1 MTAYIEPTGEDSSIA
16 RNNRKTAGTAIF
28 WKDAQGR
35 FLSCNP
41 VYQQFI
47 GLSMDEIIGHTVEEI
62 GAVSP
67 KYPPLI
73 DDADILAGQ
82 TVSNVPGQLLDG
94 TNKPRH
100 VMVSK
105 SPLIIKGKI
114 AGIVGTIEDITEQVA
129 QSKTLLQL
137 TEAIQ
142 YVPGG
147 ILVYEWKGT
156 RAYKLLLISPVAK
169 EMFNIPEKTSDGIDE
184 ILQHCLHPD
193 DSWCHRYLSRRLMAG
208 AETASCKC
216 RFYPIGSQECIW
228 IKIRVRPV
236 PKASGKI
243 LLYISLTDITAEQRN
258 AQALAE
264 SQRAYREVADGA
276 GLIVWH
282 YDMVNNTVEF
292 LNDEN
297 TMKRYMADKI
307 PRKLYGGPEEFLQF
321 IQPECWQDLRQLHEN
336 LRQGKSGRCDI
347 QYISEPGQPP
357 HWARLIYTLPAGV
370 SNPTDAY
377 GVGMNITAEKLREEQ
392 YNNEVRMLHTAV
404 KTNVIAKAH
413 FDLTENK
420 LLDYIRHSPNALSLN
435 LGCDYEYFYNQLLEM
450 ILSLE
455 ERNLVAEKLELD
467 RLLHL
472 CAQENSNFSLEY
484 KRHCEDLSPIMVEC
498 TVSLF
503 TNKNGHAECFIYFYD
518 ITNKF
523 INYTI
528 ADKLN
533 ELGYNRAALVNN
545 LTGTMTYYSKDTGVL
560 ENTPEHP
567 LFYDQK
573 LLENICQHI
582 PDKEKAQALY
592 QKLNLDAITAY
603 LDDHEQEKMFDF
615 SFDLWAGAEKQYA
628 RQRMQA
634 CYLDSSRTSVFI
646 IQSDITKQY
655 QKEREQLQKLEEALA
670 MADKANT
677 SKSMFLAGISH
688 DMRTPLNGI
697 LSFTDFALKTE
708 SQSQQKYY
716 LTKIRQSGELLL
728 SLINDTLN
736 LTRIE
741 SGKVTVKPEW
751 VDTKAMLDTV
761 IAGVSMSANKRQL
774 SLNIRRGPDLP
785 AYIFMDKLK
794 MQEILLNILSN
805 AVKFTKPGGS
815 VTVDLSVIPPQ
826 QQTPQELAAVQSV
839 HHKWIR
845 MVIQDTGIGMSQEF
859 LPHLFDAFAQEE
871 SREVANPNGTGLG
884 LSIAK
889 KYMDMMGGSIQVR
902 SKLNQGTTFELH
914 LMVEETEEKANA
926 HSSGVSD
933 CHFGHLH
940 ILLAEDNALNQE
952 IAQMLLTSKGA
963 NLDIVSNGQE
973 AVAKFEATP
982 PGCYQLILMDI
993 RMPVMNGYTAAEKIR
1008 HSQHPDG
1015 ADIPIVAMTA
1025 DAYEDDIK
1033 HCMAV
1038 GMNGHISKPINPDKL
1053 YSEIAKCCNGI

>member
-47 GLSMDEIIGHTVEEI
+47 GLSMEEIIGHTVEEI
-62 GAVSP
+62 GAVSQ

-94 TNKPRH
+94 KSKPRH
-100 VMVSK
+100 VIVSK

-114 AGIVGTIEDITEQVA
+114 TGIVGTIEDITEQVA

-156 RAYKLLLISPVAK
+156 GEYKLLLVSPVAK
-169 EMFNIPEKTSDGIDE
+169 EMFNIPEKTTDGIDE
-184 ILQHCLHPD
+184 ILKHCLHPD
-193 DSWCHRYLSRRLMAG
+193 DSWCSRYLSRRLMAG
-208 AETASCKC
+208 AEVATCKC
-216 RFYPIGSQECIW
+216 RFYPIGAQECIW

-236 PKASGKI
+236 PKTSGKI

-276 GLIVWH
+276 GVIVWH

-292 LNDEN
+292 LNDDK
-297 TMKRYMADKI
+297 TMKRHMSDKI

-321 IQPECWQDLRQLHEN
+321 IQPECWQDFRQIHEN

-370 SNPTDAY
+370 TNPTDAY

-404 KTNVIAKAH
+404 KANLLAKAH
-413 FDLTENK
+413 FDLTESK
-420 LLDYIRHSPNALSLN
+420 LLDYIRHSPNALN
-435 LGCDYEYFYNQLLEM
+435 LSVGCDYEFFYEQLLEV
-450 ILSLE
+450 ILSQE
-455 ERNLVAEKLELD
+455 EQLMVADKLDMGNLM
-467 RLLHL
+467 HI
-472 CAQENSNFSLEY
+472 CAQNNSTFSMEY

-503 TNKNGHAECFIYFYD
+503 ANKNGHVECFFCFYD

-545 LTGTMTYYSKDTGVL
+545 LTGTMTLYSKNTGVI

-567 LFYDQK
+567 LFYDQE
-573 LLENICQHI
+573 LLENICQTVS
-582 PDKEKAQALY
+582 DKKEDQALY
-592 QKLNLDAITAY
+592 QKLNLDTITAY
-603 LDDHEQEKMFDF
+603 LDNHEQEGMFDLSHDF
-615 SFDLWAGAEKQYA
+615 WDVSENKYV
-628 RQRMQA
+628 RYRVQA

-741 SGKVTVKPEW
+741 SGKVTVNPEW

-761 IAGVSMSANKRQL
+761 IAGVSMSANERQL
-774 SLNIRRGPDLP
+774 SLNIHRESDLP
-785 AYIFMDKLK
+785 PYIFMDKLK
-794 MQEILLNILSN
+794 MQEVLLNILSN

-815 VTVDLSVIPPQ
+815 VNVEISVIPPQ

-902 SKLNQGTTFELH
+902 SKLNHGSTFELH
-914 LMVEETEEKANA
+914 LMVEETEEKASS
-926 HSSGVSD
+926 HSSGGNH

-952 IAQMLLTSKGA
+952 IAQMLLSSKGA

-973 AVAKFEATP
+973 AVDKFEASK
-982 PGCYQLILMDI
+982 PGTYQLILMDI

-1015 ADIPIVAMTA
+1015 ADIPIIAMTA

-1053 YSEIAKCCNGI
+1053 YNEIAKCCNGI

>member
-47 GLSMDEIIGHTVEEI
+47 GLSMDKIIGHTVEEI
-62 GAVSP
+62 GAVSQ

-73 DDADILAGQ
+73 DDEDILAGQ
-82 TVSNVPGQLLDG
+82 TVNNVPGQLLDG
-94 TNKPRH
+94 KNKPRH

-156 RAYKLLLISPVAK
+156 GEYKLLLVSPVAK
-169 EMFNIPEKTSDGIDE
+169 EMFNIPEKTTDGIDE

-193 DSWCHRYLSRRLMAG
+193 DNWCSRYLSRRLMAG
-208 AETASCKC
+208 AEVATCKC

-236 PKASGKI
+236 PKTSGKI
-243 LLYISLTDITAEQRN
+243 LLYISLTDINAEQRN

-282 YDMVNNTVEF
+282 YDIVNNTVEF

-297 TMKRYMADKI
+297 TMKRYMPDNV

-321 IQPECWQDLRQLHEN
+321 IQPECWQDMRQLHEN

-347 QYISEPGQPP
+347 QYISEPEQPP

-370 SNPTDAY
+370 TNPTDAY
-377 GVGMNITAEKLREEQ
+377 GVGINITAEKLREEQ
-392 YNNEVRMLHTAV
+392 YNNEVQMLHSAV
-404 KTNVIAKAH
+404 KTNILAKAH
-413 FDLTENK
+413 FDLTEDK
-420 LLDYIRHSPNALSLN
+420 LVDYIRHSPNALN
-435 LGCDYEYFYNQLLEM
+435 LSVGCDYEFFYEQLLGM
-450 ILSLE
+450 ILSQE
-455 ERNLVAEKLELD
+455 EQLMVAEKLNMGNLM
-467 RLLHL
+467 HV
-472 CAQENSNFSLEY
+472 CAQNDSTFSMEY

-503 TNKNGHAECFIYFYD
+503 
-518 ITNKF
+518 TNKF

-628 RQRMQA
+628 RQRIQA

-655 QKEREQLQKLEEALA
+655 QKEREQLQKLEEALT

-741 SGKVTVKPEW
+741 SGKVTVNPEW

-761 IAGVSMSANKRQL
+761 IAGVSMSANERQL
-774 SLNIRRGPDLP
+774 SLNIHREPDVP

-815 VTVDLSVIPPQ
+815 VSLDISVIPPQ

-926 HSSGVSD
+926 HSSGVEH

-952 IAQMLLTSKGA
+952 IAQMLLTTKGA

-973 AVAKFEATP
+973 AVDKFEASP

-993 RMPVMNGYTAAEKIR
+993 RMPVMNGYRAAEKIR

>member
-1 MTAYIEPTGEDSSIA
+1 MTAYIEPAGEDSSIA
-16 RNNRKTAGTAIF
+16 GNNRKTAGTAIF

-62 GAVSP
+62 GAVSH

-82 TVSNVPGQLLDG
+82 TVSQVSGQLLDG

-114 AGIVGTIEDITEQVA
+114 AGIVGTIEDITEQVV

-156 RAYKLLLISPVAK
+156 GERKLLLISPVAK

-193 DSWCHRYLSRRLMAG
+193 DSWCARYLTRRLMAG
-208 AETASCKC
+208 AEIASCKC

-228 IKIRVRPV
+228 VKIRVRPV

-264 SQRAYREVADGA
+264 SQRAYSEVADGA

-282 YDMVNNTVEF
+282 YDMVNNTLEF

-297 TMKRYMADKI
+297 TMKRYMPDNV

-321 IQPECWQDLRQLHEN
+321 IQPECWQDLRQLHQN

-347 QYISEPGQPP
+347 QYISEPEQPP

-370 SNPTDAY
+370 TNPTDAY
-377 GVGMNITAEKLREEQ
+377 GVGINITAEKLREEQ
-392 YNNEVRMLHTAV
+392 YNNEVQMLHSAV
-404 KTNVIAKAH
+404 KTNILAKAH
-413 FDLTENK
+413 FDLTEDK
-420 LLDYIRHSPNALSLN
+420 LMDYIRHSPNALN
-435 LGCDYEYFYNQLLEM
+435 LSVGCDYEFFYEQLMGM
-450 ILSLE
+450 ILSQE
-455 ERNLVAEKLELD
+455 EQLMVGEKLNKGNLM
-467 RLLHL
+467 HI
-472 CAQENSNFSLEY
+472 CAQNDSTFSMEY

-503 TNKNGHAECFIYFYD
+503 TNKNGHAECFICFYD

-523 INYTI
+523 INYII

-533 ELGYNRAALVNN
+533 ELGYSSAALVNN

-573 LLENICQHI
+573 LLEYICQAI

-615 SFDLWAGAEKQYA
+615 SFDLWEGSEKQYT

-670 MADKANT
+670 MADKANA

-741 SGKVTVKPEW
+741 SGKVTVNPEW
-751 VDTKAMLDTV
+751 VDSKAMLDTV
-761 IAGVSMSANKRQL
+761 IAGVSMSAQERQL
-774 SLNIRRGPDLP
+774 SLNIHREANVP

-815 VTVDLSVIPPQ
+815 VNLDISVIPPQ

-845 MVIQDTGIGMSQEF
+845 LIIWDTGIGMSQEF
-859 LPHLFDAFAQEE
+859 LPHIFDAFAQEE
-871 SREVANPNGTGLG
+871 STEVANPNGTGLG
-884 LSIAK
+884 LAIAK

-902 SKLNQGTTFELH
+902 SKLNHGTTFELH
-914 LMVEETEEKANA
+914 LMVEETEEKASS
-926 HSSGVSD
+926 HSSGGNH

-952 IAQMLLTSKGA
+952 IAQMLLSTKGA
-963 NLDIVSNGQE
+963 RLDIVSNGQE
-973 AVAKFEATP
+973 AVDKFEASK
-982 PGCYQLILMDI
+982 PGTYQLILMDI

-1015 ADIPIVAMTA
+1015 ADIPIIAMTA

-1033 HCMAV
+1033 YCMAV

-1053 YSEIAKCCNGI
+1053 YNEIAKCCNDI

>member
-1 MTAYIEPTGEDSSIA
+1 MTAYIEPAEEDSSIA
-16 RNNRKTAGTAIF
+16 RDNRKTAGTAIF
-28 WKDAQGR
+28 WKDTQGR
-35 FLSCNP
+35 FLSCNL

-47 GLSMDEIIGHTVEEI
+47 GLGIDEIIGRTVEEI
-62 GAVSP
+62 GVVNH

-73 DDADILAGQ
+73 DDADILAGK
-82 TVSNVPGQLLDG
+82 TVNNVPGQLLDG
-94 TNKPRH
+94 KSKPRH
-100 VMVSK
+100 VTVSK

-114 AGIVGTIEDITEQVA
+114 AGIMGTIEDITEQVI
-129 QSKTLLQL
+129 QSKILLQL

-156 RAYKLLLISPVAK
+156 GDYKLLLASPVAK
-169 EMFNIPEKTSDGIDE
+169 EMFNIPEKTTDGIDE
-184 ILQHCLHPD
+184 ILKHCLHPD
-193 DSWCHRYLSRRLMAG
+193 DSWCSSYLSKRLMAG
-208 AETASCKC
+208 AEVATCKC

-236 PKASGKI
+236 PKTSGRI

-264 SQRAYREVADGA
+264 SQRAYKVVADGA

-292 LNDEN
+292 LNDDN

-321 IQPECWQDLRQLHEN
+321 IQPKCWQDFRQLHEN
-336 LRQGKSGRCDI
+336 LRLGKSGQYDI
-347 QYISEPGQPP
+347 QYVTEPGQPP
-357 HWARLIYTLPAGV
+357 HWARIIYTLPAGV
-370 SNPTDAY
+370 TNPTDAY
-377 GVGMNITAEKLREEQ
+377 GVGMNITTEKLREEQ
-392 YNNEVRMLHTAV
+392 YNKEVRMLHTAV
-404 KTNVIAKAH
+404 KANLLSKAH
-413 FDLTENK
+413 FDLTEDK
-420 LLDYIRHSPNALSLN
+420 LLDYIRHSPNALN
-435 LGCDYEYFYNQLLEM
+435 LSVGCNYEYFYDQLLGS
-450 ILSLE
+450 IISQE
-455 ERNLVAEKLELD
+455 EQLMVADKLDMRNLM
-467 RLLHL
+467 HI
-472 CAQENSNFSLEY
+472 CAQNNSTFSLEY
-484 KRHCEDLSPIMVEC
+484 KRHCDDLSPIMVEC

-503 TNKNGHAECFIYFYD
+503 TNKNDHAECFICFYD

-545 LTGTMTYYSKDTGVL
+545 LTGTMTFYSKNTGVI
-560 ENTPEHP
+560 ESTPEHP

-573 LLENICQHI
+573 LLENIYQAM
-582 PDKEKAQALY
+582 PDKEKAQALH

-603 LDDHEQEKMFDF
+603 LDDHEPEEMFDF
-615 SFDLWAGAEKQYA
+615 SFDFWEGAESKYV
-628 RQRMQA
+628 RYRVQA

-646 IQSDITKQY
+646 IQSDITSQY
-655 QKEREQLQKLEEALA
+655 QKEREQLKKLEEALA
-670 MADKANT
+670 MADKANA

-716 LTKIRQSGELLL
+716 LAKIRQCGELLL

-761 IAGVSMSANKRQL
+761 ISGVSMSANEKQL
-774 SLNIRRGPDLP
+774 SLNIHWEPNVP
-785 AYIFMDKLK
+785 PYIFMDKLK
-794 MQEILLNILSN
+794 MQEVLLNILSN

-815 VTVDLSVIPPQ
+815 VTLDISLIPPQ
-826 QQTPQELAAVQSV
+826 QQTPQELAMVQSV
-839 HHKWIR
+839 HHRWLRI
-845 MVIQDTGIGMSQEF
+845 VIWDTGIGMSQEF

-871 SREVANPNGTGLG
+871 STEVANPNGTGLG

-914 LMVEETEEKANA
+914 LMVEETEEKTSS
-926 HSSGVSD
+926 HSSGVD
-933 CHFGHLH
+933 NCHLGRLH

-952 IAQMLLTSKGA
+952 IAQMLLTSRGA
-963 NLDIVSNGQE
+963 NLDMVSNGQE
-973 AVAKFEATP
+973 AVDKFEATP

-1015 ADIPIVAMTA
+1015 ADIPIIAMTA
-1025 DAYEDDIK
+1025 DAYEEDIK
-1033 HCMAV
+1033 HCLSI

-1053 YSEIAKCCNGI
+1053 YSEIDKCCNGI

>member
-1 MTAYIEPTGEDSSIA
+1 MTAYIEPAGEASSIA
-16 RNNRKTAGTAIF
+16 RNNRKAAGTAIF

-35 FLSCNP
+35 FLSCNL

-47 GLSMDEIIGHTVEEI
+47 GLSMDKIIGHTVEEI
-62 GAVSP
+62 GAVSQ
-67 KYPPLI
+67 KYPALI

-82 TVSNVPGQLLDG
+82 TVSHVPGQLLDG

-105 SPLIIKGKI
+105 SPLIIQGKI
-114 AGIVGTIEDITEQVA
+114 AGIVGTIEDITEQID
-129 QSKTLLQL
+129 QTKTLLQL

-156 RAYKLLLISPVAK
+156 GEYKLMLISPVAK
-169 EMFNIPEKTSDGIDE
+169 EMFHIPEKTTDGIDE

-193 DSWCHRYLSRRLMAG
+193 DSWCFSYLSRRLMAG
-208 AETASCKC
+208 DEVASCKC

-236 PKASGKI
+236 PKTSGKT
-243 LLYISLTDITAEQRN
+243 LLYISLSDITAEQRN

-282 YDMVNNTVEF
+282 YDMVNDTVEF
-292 LNDEN
+292 LNDKD
-297 TMKRYMADKI
+297 TMKLYMPDKV

-321 IQPECWQDLRQLHEN
+321 IQPECWQDLRQLHQN

-347 QYISEPGQPP
+347 QYLSEPGQPP

-370 SNPTDAY
+370 TNPTDAY
-377 GVGMNITAEKLREEQ
+377 GVGMNITVEKLREEQ
-392 YNNEVRMLHTAV
+392 YNNEVQMLHSAV
-404 KTNVIAKAH
+404 RTNVLGKCH

-420 LLDYIRHSPNALSLN
+420 LLDYIRHSPNAMNLSV
-435 LGCDYEYFYNQLLEM
+435 GCTYEFFYGQLLGM
-450 ILSLE
+450 ILSQE
-455 ERNLVAEKLELD
+455 EQLMVSEKLD
-467 RLLHL
+467 RGNLMRI
-472 CAQENSNFSLEY
+472 CAQNNSTFSMEY

-503 TNKNGHAECFIYFYD
+503 TNKNGHAECFICFYD

-528 ADKLN
+528 TDKLN

-545 LTGTMTYYSKDTGVL
+545 LTGTMTFYSKNTGVL

-567 LFYDQK
+567 LFYDEK
-573 LLENICQHI
+573 LLEIIRQTI

-592 QKLNLDAITAY
+592 QKLNLDTITAY
-603 LDDHEQEKMFDF
+603 LDDHEQEEMFDLAYDF
-615 SFDLWAGAEKQYA
+615 WEGTENKYV
-628 RQRMQA
+628 RHRVQA
-634 CYLDSSRTSVFI
+634 CYLDSSRTSIFV

-655 QKEREQLQKLEEALA
+655 QKEMEQLQKLEEALS
-670 MADKANT
+670 MADKANA

-716 LTKIRQSGELLL
+716 LNKIRQSGELLL

-741 SGKVTVKPEW
+741 SGKVTLNPEW

-761 IAGVSMSANKRQL
+761 MAGVSMAANEGQL
-774 SLNIRRGPDLP
+774 SLNIHLGPNLP
-785 AYIFMDKLK
+785 AYIFIDKLK

-815 VTVDLSVIPPQ
+815 VNLEISLIPPQ
-826 QQTPQELAAVQSV
+826 QQTPQELAAVQSA
-839 HHKWIR
+839 HHKWTRLI
-845 MVIQDTGIGMSQEF
+845 IWDTGIGMSQEF
-859 LPHLFDAFAQEE
+859 LPHLFEAFAQEE
-871 SREVANPNGTGLG
+871 STEVANPNGTGLG
-884 LSIAK
+884 LAIVK

-902 SKLNQGTTFELH
+902 SKLNHGTTFELH
-914 LMVEETEEKANA
+914 LMVEETEEKASS
-926 HSSGVSD
+926 HSSGGNN
-933 CHFGHLH
+933 CHFGQLH

-952 IAQMLLTSKGA
+952 IAQMLLSSKGA
-963 NLDIVSNGQE
+963 SLDIVSNGQE
-973 AVAKFEATP
+973 AVDKFEAAP
-982 PGCYQLILMDI
+982 QGCYQLILMDI

-1008 HSQHPDG
+1008 RSQHPDG
-1015 ADIPIVAMTA
+1015 AEIPIIAMTA

-1038 GMNGHISKPINPDKL
+1038 GMNGHVSKPINPDKL
-1053 YSEIAKCCNGI
+1053 YNEIAKCCNGI

>member
-47 GLSMDEIIGHTVEEI
+47 GLSMEEIIGRTVEEI
-62 GAVSP
+62 GAVSH

-73 DDADILAGQ
+73 DDEDILAGQ

-94 TNKPRH
+94 KSKPRH

-137 TEAIQ
+137 TKAIQ

-156 RAYKLLLISPVAK
+156 GEYKLLLATPVAK
-169 EMFNIPEKTSDGIDE
+169 EMFNIPEKTTDGIDE
-184 ILQHCLHPD
+184 ILTHCLHPD
-193 DSWCHRYLSRRLMAG
+193 DSWCSRYLSRRLMAG
-208 AETASCKC
+208 AEVATCKC

-297 TMKRYMADKI
+297 ILKRHMSDKI

-336 LRQGKSGRCDI
+336 LRKGKSGSCDI

-404 KTNVIAKAH
+404 KANLLAKAH

-420 LLDYIRHSPNALSLN
+420 LLDYIRHSPNALN
-435 LGCDYEYFYNQLLEM
+435 LSVGCDYEFFYEQLLEV
-450 ILSLE
+450 ILSQE
-455 ERNLVAEKLELD
+455 EQLMVADKLDMGNLM
-467 RLLHL
+467 HI
-472 CAQENSNFSLEY
+472 CAQNNSTFSMEY

-503 TNKNGHAECFIYFYD
+503 ANKNGHTECFFCFYD

-545 LTGTMTYYSKDTGVL
+545 LTGTMTFYSKNTGVI
-560 ENTPEHP
+560 ENTPEQP
-567 LFYDQK
+567 LFYDQE
-573 LLENICQHI
+573 LLDNICQSI
-582 PDKEKAQALY
+582 PDKEKGQALY
-592 QKLNLDAITAY
+592 QQLNLDAITAY
-603 LDDHEQEKMFDF
+603 LDDHEQEGMFDF
-615 SFDLWAGAEKQYA
+615 SFDFWEGAEHKYT
-628 RQRMQA
+628 RQRVQA
-634 CYLDSSRTSVFI
+634 CYLDSSCTSIFI

-741 SGKVTVKPEW
+741 SGKVTVNPEW

-761 IAGVSMSANKRQL
+761 IAGVSMSANERQL
-774 SLNIRRGPDLP
+774 SLNIHRESDLP
-785 AYIFMDKLK
+785 PYIFMDKLK
-794 MQEILLNILSN
+794 MQEVLLNILSN

-815 VTVDLSVIPPQ
+815 VTLDLSVIPPK

-839 HHKWIR
+839 QHKWIR
-845 MVIQDTGIGMSQEF
+845 MVIQDTGIGISQEF

-871 SREVANPNGTGLG
+871 STEVANPNGTGLG

-926 HSSGVSD
+926 HSSGVEH

-973 AVAKFEATP
+973 AVNKFEATP

-1015 ADIPIVAMTA
+1015 ADIPIIAMTA

>member
-62 GAVSP
+62 GAVSH

-82 TVSNVPGQLLDG
+82 TFSHVPGQLLDG

-156 RAYKLLLISPVAK
+156 EDYKLLLVSPVAK
-169 EMFNIPEKTSDGIDE
+169 EMFNIPEKTTDGIDE
-184 ILQHCLHPD
+184 ILKHCLHPD
-193 DSWCHRYLSRRLMAG
+193 DNWCARYLSRKLMAG
-208 AETASCKC
+208 AEVATCKC

-264 SQRAYREVADGA
+264 SQRAYKEVARGA

-282 YDMVNNTVEF
+282 YDIVNNTVEF
-292 LNDEN
+292 LNDEH
-297 TMKRYMADKI
+297 TLDAYMPVKI
-307 PRKLYGGPEEFLQF
+307 PRKLKNGPKEYEPF
-321 IQPECWQDLRQLHEN
+321 IQPKYRQAFRQLHEN
-336 LRQGKSGRCDI
+336 IRLGKSGSCEI
-347 QYISEPGQPP
+347 KYISELGQAPR
-357 HWARLIYTLPAGV
+357 WAKVIYTLPAGV
-370 SNPTDAY
+370 SQPTDAY
-377 GVGMNITAEKLREEQ
+377 GIGINITAEKLREEQ

-655 QKEREQLQKLEEALA
+655 QKEREQLQKLEEALSI
-670 MADKANT
+670 ADKANT

-716 LTKIRQSGELLL
+716 LNKIRQSGELLL

-741 SGKVTVKPEW
+741 SGKVTVNPEW
-751 VDTKAMLDTV
+751 VDSKAMLDTV
-761 IAGVSMSANKRQL
+761 IAGVYMSAQERQL
-774 SLNIRRGPDLP
+774 SLNIHREANVP
-785 AYIFMDKLK
+785 AYIIMDKLK

-815 VTVDLSVIPPQ
+815 VNLDISLIPPQ

-845 MVIQDTGIGMSQEF
+845 LIIWDTGIGMSQEF
-859 LPHLFDAFAQEE
+859 LPHLFEAFAQEE
-871 SREVANPNGTGLG
+871 STEVANPNGTGLG
-884 LSIAK
+884 LAIAK

-902 SKLNQGTTFELH
+902 SKLNHGTTFELH
-914 LMVEETEEKANA
+914 LMVEETEEKASS
-926 HSSGVSD
+926 HSSGGSH
-933 CHFGHLH
+933 CHFGNLH
-940 ILLAEDNALNQE
+940 ILVAEDNALNQE
-952 IAQMLLTSKGA
+952 IAQMLLSSKGA
-963 NLDIVSNGQE
+963 RLDIVSNGQE
-973 AVAKFEATP
+973 AVDKFEASK
-982 PGCYQLILMDI
+982 PGTYQLILMDI
-993 RMPVMNGYTAAEKIR
+993 RMPVMNGYTVAEKIR

-1015 ADIPIVAMTA
+1015 ADIPIIAMTA
-1025 DAYEDDIK
+1025 DAYEDDIR

-1053 YSEIAKCCNGI
+1053 YNEIAKCCNGI

>member
-47 GLSMDEIIGHTVEEI
+47 GLSMEEIIGHTVEEI
-62 GAVSP
+62 GAVSH

-94 TNKPRH
+94 KSKPRH
-100 VMVSK
+100 VIVSK

-156 RAYKLLLISPVAK
+156 GEYKLLLVSPVAK
-169 EMFNIPEKTSDGIDE
+169 EMFNIPEKTTDGIDE
-184 ILQHCLHPD
+184 ILKHCLHPD
-193 DSWCHRYLSRRLMAG
+193 DNWCARYLSRRLMAG
-208 AETASCKC
+208 AEVATCKC

-297 TMKRYMADKI
+297 TMKRHMSDKI

-336 LRQGKSGRCDI
+336 LRQGKSGSCDI
-347 QYISEPGQPP
+347 QYISEPGQAPR
-357 HWARLIYTLPAGV
+357 WAKVIYTLPAGV
-370 SNPTDAY
+370 SQPTDAY
-377 GVGMNITAEKLREEQ
+377 GIGINITAEKLREEQ

-592 QKLNLDAITAY
+592 QKLNLDAITTY

-670 MADKANT
+670 MADKANA
-677 SKSMFLAGISH
+677 SKSIFLAGISH

-716 LTKIRQSGELLL
+716 LNKIRQSGELLL

-741 SGKVTVKPEW
+741 SGKVTVNPEW

-761 IAGVSMSANKRQL
+761 IAGVSMSANERQL
-774 SLNIRRGPDLP
+774 SLNIHRESDLP
-785 AYIFMDKLK
+785 PYIFMDKLK
-794 MQEILLNILSN
+794 MQEVMLNILSN

-815 VTVDLSVIPPQ
+815 VNLDISLIPPQ

-926 HSSGVSD
+926 HSSGVEH

-963 NLDIVSNGQE
+963 SLDIVSNGQE
-973 AVAKFEATP
+973 AVAKFEASP

-993 RMPVMNGYTAAEKIR
+993 RMPVMNGYRAAEKIR

>member
-62 GAVSP
+62 GAVSH

-82 TVSNVPGQLLDG
+82 TFSNVPGQLLDG

-147 ILVYEWKGT
+147 ILVYEWKGPGE
-156 RAYKLLLISPVAK
+156 YKLLLVSPVAK

-193 DSWCHRYLSRRLMAG
+193 DSWCARYLTKRLMAG
-208 AETASCKC
+208 AEIASCKC

-243 LLYISLTDITAEQRN
+243 LLYISLADITAEQRN

-297 TMKRYMADKI
+297 TMKLYMPDNV

-321 IQPECWQDLRQLHEN
+321 IQPECWQDMRQLHEN

-347 QYISEPGQPP
+347 QYISEPEQPP

-370 SNPTDAY
+370 TNPTDAY

-392 YNNEVRMLHTAV
+392 YNNEVQMLHSAV
-404 KTNVIAKAH
+404 KTNILAKAH
-413 FDLTENK
+413 FDLTEDK
-420 LLDYIRHSPNALSLN
+420 LVDYIRHSPNALN
-435 LGCDYEYFYNQLLEM
+435 LSVGCNYEFFYEQLLGM
-450 ILSLE
+450 ILSQE
-455 ERNLVAEKLELD
+455 EQLMVAEKLNMGNLM
-467 RLLHL
+467 HV
-472 CAQENSNFSLEY
+472 CAQNDSTFSMEY

-503 TNKNGHAECFIYFYD
+503 TNKNGHAECFICFYD
-518 ITNKF
+518 VTNKF

-545 LTGTMTYYSKDTGVL
+545 LTGTMTFYSKNTGVL

-573 LLENICQHI
+573 LLEYICQAI

-592 QKLNLDAITAY
+592 QKLNLDAITVY
-603 LDDHEQEKMFDF
+603 LDDHEQEEMFDF
-615 SFDLWAGAEKQYA
+615 AFDFWEGPEKKYS
-628 RQRMQA
+628 RNRMQA
-634 CYLDSSRTSVFI
+634 CYLDSSRTSVFV

-677 SKSMFLAGISH
+677 SKSMFLAGVSH

-741 SGKVTVKPEW
+741 SGKVTINTEW
-751 VDTKAMLDTV
+751 VDTKAMLDTI
-761 IAGVSMSANKRQL
+761 IAGVAMSANERQL
-774 SLNIRRGPDLP
+774 SLNIHREANLP
-785 AYIFMDKLK
+785 AYVFMDKLK

-805 AVKFTKPGGS
+805 AVKFTKPEGS
-815 VTVDLSVIPPQ
+815 VNLDISVIPPK

-839 HHKWIR
+839 QHKWIR
-845 MVIQDTGIGMSQEF
+845 IIVQDTGIGMSQEF

-884 LSIAK
+884 LAIAK

-914 LMVEETEEKANA
+914 LMVEEAEEKACP
-926 HSSGVSD
+926 HSSGISN

-963 NLDIVSNGQE
+963 VLDIASNGQE
-973 AVAKFEATP
+973 AVDKFEATP
-982 PGCYQLILMDI
+982 PGTYQLILMDI
-993 RMPVMNGYTAAEKIR
+993 RMPVMNGYKAAEKIR

>member
-1 MTAYIEPTGEDSSIA
+1 
-16 RNNRKTAGTAIF
+16 
-28 WKDAQGR
+28 
-35 FLSCNP
+35 
-41 VYQQFI
+41 
-47 GLSMDEIIGHTVEEI
+47 
-62 GAVSP
+62 
-67 KYPPLI
+67 
-73 DDADILAGQ
+73 
-82 TVSNVPGQLLDG
+82 
-94 TNKPRH
+94 
-100 VMVSK
+100 
-105 SPLIIKGKI
+105 
-114 AGIVGTIEDITEQVA
+114 
-129 QSKTLLQL
+129 
-137 TEAIQ
+137 
-142 YVPGG
+142 
-147 ILVYEWKGT
+147 
-156 RAYKLLLISPVAK
+156 
-169 EMFNIPEKTSDGIDE
+169 
-184 ILQHCLHPD
+184 
-193 DSWCHRYLSRRLMAG
+193 MAG
-208 AETASCKC
+208 AEVATCKC
-216 RFYPIGSQECIW
+216 RFYPIGAQECIW

-236 PKASGKI
+236 PKASDKI

-297 TMKRYMADKI
+297 TMKRHMSDKI

-336 LRQGKSGRCDI
+336 LRKGKSGSCDI

-404 KTNVIAKAH
+404 KANLLAKAH
-413 FDLTENK
+413 FDLTEDK
-420 LLDYIRHSPNALSLN
+420 LLDYIRHSPNALNVSV
-435 LGCDYEYFYNQLLEM
+435 GCSYEFFYEQLLGI
-450 ILSLE
+450 ILSQE
-455 ERNLVAEKLELD
+455 EQLMVADKLDMGNLM
-467 RLLHL
+467 HI
-472 CAQENSNFSLEY
+472 CAQNNSTFSMEY

-503 TNKNGHAECFIYFYD
+503 TSKNGHTECFFCFYD
-518 ITNKF
+518 VTNKF
-523 INYTI
+523 IIYII
-528 ADKLN
+528 ADKLG
-533 ELGYNRAALVNN
+533 ELGYDCAALVNN
-545 LTGTMTYYSKDTGVL
+545 LTGTMTFYSKNTGVI
-560 ENTPEHP
+560 ENTPDNP
-567 LFYDQK
+567 LFFDQE
-573 LLENICQHI
+573 LLRNIYKVI
-582 PDKEKAQALY
+582 PEQDKATKLY
-592 QKLNLDAITAY
+592 QQLNLDAITDY
-603 LDDHEQEKMFDF
+603 LDEHESEGMFDF
-615 SFDLWAGAEKQYA
+615 AFDFRDTVDGRYA
-628 RQRMQA
+628 RQRVQA
-634 CYLDSSRTSVFI
+634 CYLDSSHTSIFVI
-646 IQSDITKQY
+646 RSDITKQY
-655 QKEREQLQKLEEALA
+655 QQEREQMQKLEEALA
-670 MADKANT
+670 MSDKANT

-741 SGKVTVKPEW
+741 SGKVTVNPEW

-761 IAGVSMSANKRQL
+761 IAGVSMSANERQL
-774 SLNIRRGPDLP
+774 SLNIHRESDLP
-785 AYIFMDKLK
+785 PYIFMDKLK
-794 MQEILLNILSN
+794 MQEVLLNILSN

-815 VTVDLSVIPPQ
+815 VTLDLSVIPPK

-871 SREVANPNGTGLG
+871 STEVANPNGTGLG

-889 KYMDMMGGSIQVR
+889 KYIDMMGGSIQVR
-902 SKLNQGTTFELH
+902 SQLNQGTTFELH

-963 NLDIVSNGQE
+963 SLDIVSNGQE
-973 AVAKFEATP
+973 AVAKFEASK
-982 PGCYQLILMDI
+982 PGTYQLILMDI

-1015 ADIPIVAMTA
+1015 ADIPIIAMTA

-1053 YSEIAKCCNGI
+1053 YNEIAKCCNGI

>member
-1 MTAYIEPTGEDSSIA
+1 MTAYIEPTGEDISIA
-16 RNNRKTAGTAIF
+16 RNNRKTARTAIF
-28 WKDAQGR
+28 CKDAQGR

-62 GAVSP
+62 GAVSHE
-67 KYPPLI
+67 YPPLI

-82 TVSNVPGQLLDG
+82 TFSNVLGQLLDG
-94 TNKPRH
+94 TNNPRH

-156 RAYKLLLISPVAK
+156 EDYKLLLISPLAK
-169 EMFNIPEKTSDGIDE
+169 EMFNIPEETSDGIND

-193 DSWCHRYLSRRLMAG
+193 DSWCVSYLAKRLMAG
-208 AETASCKC
+208 ADIASCKC
-216 RFYPIGSQECIW
+216 RFYPIGSQEFIW
-228 IKIRVRPV
+228 INIRVRSV
-236 PKASGKI
+236 PKDSGKV
-243 LLYISLTDITAEQRN
+243 LLYISLADITAEQRN

-264 SQRAYREVADGA
+264 SQRAYKVVADGA

-282 YDMVNNTVEF
+282 YDMVNNTMEF
-292 LNDEN
+292 LNDVN
-297 TMKRYMADKI
+297 TMKRYMPDNV

-321 IQPECWQDLRQLHEN
+321 IQPECWQDLRQLHQN

-347 QYISEPGQPP
+347 QYISEPEQPP
-357 HWARLIYTLPAGV
+357 RWARLIYTLPVGV
-370 SNPTDAY
+370 TDPTDAY
-377 GVGMNITAEKLREEQ
+377 GVGINITAEKLREEQ
-392 YNNEVRMLHTAV
+392 YNNEVQMLHSAV
-404 KTNVIAKAH
+404 KTNILAKAH
-413 FDLTENK
+413 FDLTEDK
-420 LLDYIRHSPNALSLN
+420 LVDYIRHSPNALN
-435 LGCDYEYFYNQLLEM
+435 LRVGCEYEFFYEQLLGM
-450 ILSLE
+450 ILAQE
-455 ERNLVAEKLELD
+455 EQLMVAEKLNKGNLM
-467 RLLHL
+467 HI
-472 CAQENSNFSLEY
+472 CAQNNSTFSMEY

-503 TNKNGHAECFIYFYD
+503 TNKNGHAECFICFYD

-533 ELGYNRAALVNN
+533 ELGYSRAALVNN
-545 LTGTMTYYSKDTGVL
+545 LTGTMTYYSKNTGVL

-573 LLENICQHI
+573 LLEYICQTI
-582 PDKEKAQALY
+582 PDKEKAQTLY

-615 SFDLWAGAEKQYA
+615 SFDLWEGPENKYA
-628 RQRMQA
+628 RYRMQA

-655 QKEREQLQKLEEALA
+655 QKEREQLQKLEEALSI
-670 MADKANT
+670 ADKANT

-716 LTKIRQSGELLL
+716 LNKIRQSGELLL

-741 SGKVTVKPEW
+741 SGKVTVNPEW
-751 VDTKAMLDTV
+751 VDSKAMLDTV
-761 IAGVSMSANKRQL
+761 IAGVYMSAQERQL
-774 SLNIRRGPDLP
+774 SLNIHREANVP
-785 AYIFMDKLK
+785 AYIIMDKLK

-815 VTVDLSVIPPQ
+815 VNLDISLIPPQ

-845 MVIQDTGIGMSQEF
+845 LIIWDTGIGMSQEF
-859 LPHLFDAFAQEE
+859 LPHLFEAFAQEE
-871 SREVANPNGTGLG
+871 STEVANPNGTGLG
-884 LSIAK
+884 LAIAK
-889 KYMDMMGGSIQVR
+889 KYMDMMGGSIHVR
-902 SKLNQGTTFELH
+902 SKLNHGTTFELH
-914 LMVEETEEKANA
+914 LMVEETEEKASS
-926 HSSGVSD
+926 HSSGGNH
-933 CHFGHLH
+933 CHFGNLH

-952 IAQMLLTSKGA
+952 IAQMLLTTKGA
-963 NLDIVSNGQE
+963 RLDIVSNGQE
-973 AVAKFEATP
+973 AVDKFEASK
-982 PGCYQLILMDI
+982 PGTYQLILMDI
-993 RMPVMNGYTAAEKIR
+993 RMPVMNGYNAAEKIR

-1015 ADIPIVAMTA
+1015 ADIPIIAMTA

-1053 YSEIAKCCNGI
+1053 YNEIAKCCNSI

>member
-62 GAVSP
+62 GAVSH

-100 VMVSK
+100 VIVSK
-105 SPLIIKGKI
+105 SPLIIKVKI

-156 RAYKLLLISPVAK
+156 GEHKLLLISPVAK

-193 DSWCHRYLSRRLMAG
+193 DSWCARYLTKRLMAG
-208 AETASCKC
+208 AEIASCKC

-228 IKIRVRPV
+228 VKIRVRPV

-264 SQRAYREVADGA
+264 SQRAYKEVARGA

-282 YDMVNNTVEF
+282 YDIVNNTVEF
-292 LNDEN
+292 LNDEH
-297 TMKRYMADKI
+297 TLDAYMPVKI
-307 PRKLYGGPEEFLQF
+307 PRKLKNGPKEYEPF
-321 IQPECWQDLRQLHEN
+321 IQPKYRQAFRQLHEN
-336 LRQGKSGRCDI
+336 IRLGKSGSCEI
-347 QYISEPGQPP
+347 KYISELGQAPR
-357 HWARLIYTLPAGV
+357 WAKVIYTLPAGV
-370 SNPTDAY
+370 SQPTDAY
-377 GVGMNITAEKLREEQ
+377 GIGINITAEKLREEQ

-1033 HCMAV
+1033 QCMAV

-1053 YSEIAKCCNGI
+1053 YSEIVKCCNGI

>member
-1 MTAYIEPTGEDSSIA
+1 MTAYIEPTGKDSSIA

-41 VYQQFI
+41 VFQQFI
-47 GLSMDEIIGHTVEEI
+47 GLSMEEIIGHTVEEI
-62 GAVSP
+62 GAVSD

-82 TVSNVPGQLLDG
+82 TVSNVPGQLLNG
-94 TNKPRH
+94 AGKPRH
-100 VMVSK
+100 VLFSK

-114 AGIVGTIEDITEQVA
+114 AGITGTIDDITEQVT
-129 QSKTLLQL
+129 QSRTLLHL
-137 TEAIQ
+137 TEAIL
-142 YVPGG
+142 YVPSG
-147 ILVYEWKGT
+147 ILVYEWNG
-156 RAYKLLLISPVAK
+156 AGNYKLLLISPVAK
-169 EMFNIPEKTSDGIDE
+169 EMFNILEKTTEGIDK
-184 ILQHCLHPD
+184 ILHHCLHPD
-193 DSWCHRYLSRRLMAG
+193 DTWCFSYLSKRLMAG
-208 AETASCKC
+208 AEIASCKC
-216 RFYPIGSQECIW
+216 RFYPVGSQEYIW

-236 PKASGKI
+236 ARSAGKV
-243 LLYISLTDITAEQRN
+243 LLYISLTDITVEQRN

-264 SQRAYREVADGA
+264 SQRAYQEVADGA
-276 GLIVWH
+276 GLMVWH

-292 LNDEN
+292 LNN
-297 TMKRYMADKI
+297 CNAMKCHMSDKL
-307 PRKLYGGPEEFLQF
+307 PRKLYGGPEELLQF
-321 IQPECWQDLRQLHEN
+321 IQPEYWQDFRQLHEN
-336 LRQGKSGRCDI
+336 LRLGKSGSCDI

-357 HWARLIYTLPAGV
+357 HWARIIYTLPAGV
-370 SNPTDAY
+370 TNPTDAY

-392 YNNEVRMLHTAV
+392 YNNEVRMLHSAV
-404 KTNVIAKAH
+404 KANLLSKAH
-413 FDLTENK
+413 FDLTEGK
-420 LLDYIRHSPNALSLN
+420 LLDYIRHSPNAMKLSA
-435 LGCDYEYFYNQLLEM
+435 GCDYKTFYEQLMSM
-450 ILSLE
+450 ILSQE
-455 ERNLVAEKLELD
+455 EQDIVAGKLEIGNLM
-467 RLLHL
+467 HV
-472 CAQENSNFSLEY
+472 CIQNNNSFSVEY

-503 TNKNGHAECFIYFYD
+503 TNKNGHVECFFRFYD
-518 ITNKF
+518 VTNKF
-523 INYTI
+523 ISYTI
-528 ADKLN
+528 TDKLV
-533 ELGYNRAALVNN
+533 ELGYDCAALVNN
-545 LTGTMTYYSKDTGVL
+545 LTGTMTFYSKNTGVI
-560 ENTPEHP
+560 ENTPDKP
-567 LFYDQK
+567 LFFDQE
-573 LLENICQHI
+573 LLRNIYKVI
-582 PDKEKAQALY
+582 PEEDKAAQLY
-592 QKLNLDAITAY
+592 QQLCLDTITNY
-603 LDDHEQEKMFDF
+603 LDEHKTEEMFDF
-615 SFDLWAGAEKQYA
+615 AYDFRNTVDGSYT
-628 RQRMQA
+628 RQRIQA
-634 CYLDSSRTSVFI
+634 CYLDSSRTSVFVI
-646 IQSDITKQY
+646 RSNITKQY
-655 QKEREQLQKLEEALA
+655 QKEREQLQKLEEALT
-670 MADKANT
+670 MADKANA

-697 LSFTDFALKTE
+697 LSFTDFALKTD

-716 LTKIRQSGELLL
+716 LSKIRQSGKLLL

-761 IAGVSMSANKRQL
+761 IAGVSMSANEKQI
-774 SLNIRRGPDLP
+774 SLNIHREPNLP
-785 AYIFMDKLK
+785 AYVFMDKLK
-794 MQEILLNILSN
+794 MQEVLLNILSN

-815 VTVDLSVIPPQ
+815 VNADLSVIPPQ
-826 QQTPQELAAVQSV
+826 KQTPQELAAVQSV
-839 HHKWIR
+839 HHKWLR

-871 SREVANPNGTGLG
+871 STEVANPNGTGLG
-884 LSIAK
+884 LSIVK

-926 HSSGVSD
+926 HSSGGEH

-952 IAQMLLTSKGA
+952 IAQMLLASKGA
-963 NLDIVSNGQE
+963 SLDIVSNGQE
-973 AVAKFEATP
+973 AVDKFESTP

-993 RMPVMNGYTAAEKIR
+993 RMPVMNGYKAAEKIR

-1015 ADIPIVAMTA
+1015 ADIPIIAMTA

-1038 GMNGHISKPINPDKL
+1038 GMNGHISKPINPYKL

>member
-47 GLSMDEIIGHTVEEI
+47 GLSMEEIIGHTVEEI
-62 GAVSP
+62 GAVSQ

-94 TNKPRH
+94 KSKPRH
-100 VMVSK
+100 VIVSK

-114 AGIVGTIEDITEQVA
+114 TGIVGTIEDITEQVA

-156 RAYKLLLISPVAK
+156 GEYKLLLVSPVAK
-169 EMFNIPEKTSDGIDE
+169 EMFNIPEKTTDGIDE
-184 ILQHCLHPD
+184 ILKHCLHPD
-193 DSWCHRYLSRRLMAG
+193 DSWCSRYLSRRLMAG
-208 AETASCKC
+208 AEVATCKC
-216 RFYPIGSQECIW
+216 RFYPIGAQECIW

-236 PKASGKI
+236 PKTSGKI

-292 LNDEN
+292 LNDDK
-297 TMKRYMADKI
+297 TMKRHMSDKI

-321 IQPECWQDLRQLHEN
+321 IQPECWQDFRQIHEN

-370 SNPTDAY
+370 TNPTDAY

-404 KTNVIAKAH
+404 KANLLAKAH
-413 FDLTENK
+413 FDLTESK
-420 LLDYIRHSPNALSLN
+420 LLDYIRHSPNALN
-435 LGCDYEYFYNQLLEM
+435 LSVGCDYEFFYEQLLEV
-450 ILSLE
+450 ILSQE
-455 ERNLVAEKLELD
+455 EQLMVADKLDMGNLM
-467 RLLHL
+467 HI
-472 CAQENSNFSLEY
+472 CAQNNSTFSMEY

-503 TNKNGHAECFIYFYD
+503 ANKNGHVECFFCFYD

-545 LTGTMTYYSKDTGVL
+545 LTGTMTLYSKNTGVI

-567 LFYDQK
+567 LFYDQE
-573 LLENICQHI
+573 LLENICQTVS
-582 PDKEKAQALY
+582 DKKEAQALY
-592 QKLNLDAITAY
+592 QKLNLDTITAY
-603 LDDHEQEKMFDF
+603 LDDHEQEGMFDLSHDF
-615 SFDLWAGAEKQYA
+615 WDVSENKYV
-628 RQRMQA
+628 RYRVQA

-741 SGKVTVKPEW
+741 SGKVTVNPEW

-761 IAGVSMSANKRQL
+761 IAGVSMSANERQL
-774 SLNIRRGPDLP
+774 SLNIHRESDLP
-785 AYIFMDKLK
+785 PYIFMDKLK
-794 MQEILLNILSN
+794 MQEVLLNILSN

-815 VTVDLSVIPPQ
+815 VNVEISVIPPQ

-902 SKLNQGTTFELH
+902 SKLNHGSTFELH
-914 LMVEETEEKANA
+914 LMVEETEEKASS
-926 HSSGVSD
+926 HSSGGNH

-952 IAQMLLTSKGA
+952 IAQMLLSSKGA

-973 AVAKFEATP
+973 AVDKFEASK
-982 PGCYQLILMDI
+982 PGTYQLILMDI

-1015 ADIPIVAMTA
+1015 ADIPIIAMTA

-1053 YSEIAKCCNGI
+1053 YNEIAKCCNGI

>member
-16 RNNRKTAGTAIF
+16 RNNRKTVGTAIF

-35 FLSCNP
+35 FLSCNT

-47 GLSMDEIIGHTVEEI
+47 GLSMEEIIGHTVEEI
-62 GAVSP
+62 GAVSH

-82 TVSNVPGQLLDG
+82 TVNNVPGQLLDG
-94 TNKPRH
+94 KNKPRH

-156 RAYKLLLISPVAK
+156 GAYKLLLISPIAK
-169 EMFNIPEKTSDGIDE
+169 EMFNIPEKTTEGIDE

-193 DSWCHRYLSRRLMAG
+193 DSWCVSYLTKRLMAG
-208 AETASCKC
+208 AEIATCKC
-216 RFYPIGSQECIW
+216 RFYPIGSRECIW

-236 PKASGKI
+236 PKTSGKI

-276 GLIVWH
+276 GLMVWH

-292 LNDEN
+292 LNDAN
-297 TMKRYMADKI
+297 TMKLYMPAQV
-307 PRKLYGGPEEFLQF
+307 PRKLYGGPKEFLQF
-321 IQPECWQDLRQLHEN
+321 IQPECWQDLCRLHEN
-336 LRQGKSGRCDI
+336 LRLGKSGSCDI

-357 HWARLIYTLPAGV
+357 HWARIIYTLPSGV
-370 SNPTDAY
+370 SHPTDAY
-377 GVGMNITAEKLREEQ
+377 GIGINITAEKLREEQ
-392 YNNEVRMLHTAV
+392 YNNEIRMLHTAV
-404 KTNVIAKAH
+404 KTNLLAKAH
-413 FDLTENK
+413 FDLTEDK
-420 LLDYIRHSPNALSLN
+420 LLDYIRHSPNALHLHV
-435 LGCDYEYFYNQLLEM
+435 GCEYEFFYEQLLGS
-450 ILSLE
+450 ILSQE
-455 ERNLVAEKLELD
+455 EQIMVAEKLD
-467 RLLHL
+467 MGNLLYV
-472 CAQENSNFSLEY
+472 CAQNNSTFSLEY

-503 TNKNGHAECFIYFYD
+503 TNKNGHAECFICFYD
-518 ITNKF
+518 VTNKF

-533 ELGYNRAALVNN
+533 ELGYNRAALINN
-545 LTGTMTYYSKDTGVL
+545 LTGTMTFYSKNTGVV
-560 ENTPEHP
+560 ENTPEQP

-573 LLENICQHI
+573 LLENLYQAM
-582 PDKEKAQALY
+582 PDKEEAQALY

-603 LDDHEQEKMFDF
+603 LDEQEQEGMFDF
-615 SFDLWAGAEKQYA
+615 AFDFWEGPEKKYA
-628 RQRMQA
+628 RNRMQA
-634 CYLDSSRTSVFI
+634 CYLDSSRTSVFV

-655 QKEREQLQKLEEALA
+655 QKEREQLQKLEEAMA

-677 SKSMFLAGISH
+677 SKSMFLAGVSH

-751 VDTKAMLDTV
+751 VNTKAMLDTI
-761 IAGVSMSANKRQL
+761 IAGVSMSAQERHL
-774 SLNIRRGPDLP
+774 SLNIHREPNVP
-785 AYIFMDKLK
+785 PYIFMDKLK
-794 MQEILLNILSN
+794 LQEVLLNILSN

-815 VTVDLSVIPPQ
+815 VTLDISVIPPQ

-839 HHKWIR
+839 QHKWIR

-884 LSIAK
+884 LAIAK
-889 KYMDMMGGSIQVR
+889 KYMDMMGGSIQVH

-914 LMVEETEEKANA
+914 LMVEEAEEKACP
-926 HSSGVSD
+926 HSSGISN

-963 NLDIVSNGQE
+963 VLDIASNGQE
-973 AVAKFEATP
+973 AVDRFEASK

-993 RMPVMNGYTAAEKIR
+993 RMPVMNGYKAAEKIR

>member
-47 GLSMDEIIGHTVEEI
+47 GLSMEEIIGHTVEEI
-62 GAVSP
+62 GAVSQR
-67 KYPPLI
+67 YPPLI

-82 TVSNVPGQLLDG
+82 TVNNVPGQLLDG
-94 TNKPRH
+94 KNKPRH

-114 AGIVGTIEDITEQVA
+114 TGIVGTIEDITEQVA
-129 QSKTLLQL
+129 QTKTLLQL

-147 ILVYEWKGT
+147 ILVYEWKG
-156 RAYKLLLISPVAK
+156 AKDYKLLLISPIAK
-169 EMFNIPEKTSDGIDE
+169 EMFNIPEETTNGIDE

-193 DSWCHRYLSRRLMAG
+193 DSWCTSYLSKKLMAG
-208 AETASCKC
+208 AEIATCKC

-236 PKASGKI
+236 PKTSGKI

-276 GLIVWH
+276 GLMVWH

-292 LNDEN
+292 LNDEK
-297 TMKRYMADKI
+297 TMKLYMPAQV
-307 PRKLYGGPEEFLQF
+307 PRKLYGGPKEFLQF
-321 IQPECWQDLRQLHEN
+321 IQPECWQDLCRLHEN
-336 LRQGKSGRCDI
+336 LRLGKSGSCDI

-357 HWARLIYTLPAGV
+357 HWARIIYTLPSGV
-370 SNPTDAY
+370 SHPTDAY
-377 GVGMNITAEKLREEQ
+377 GIGINITAEKLREEQ

-404 KTNVIAKAH
+404 KTNLLAKAH
-413 FDLTENK
+413 FDLTEDK
-420 LLDYIRHSPNALSLN
+420 LLDYIRHSPNALTLSV
-435 LGCDYEYFYNQLLEM
+435 GCDYEYFYEQLLGM
-450 ILSLE
+450 ILSQE
-455 ERNLVAEKLELD
+455 EQIMVAEKLDMGNLM
-467 RLLHL
+467 HV
-472 CAQENSNFSLEY
+472 CAQNNATFSLEY

-503 TNKNGHAECFIYFYD
+503 TSKNGHAECFICFYD

-545 LTGTMTYYSKDTGVL
+545 LTGTMTFYSKNTGVL

-567 LFYDQK
+567 LFYDQV
-573 LLENICQHI
+573 LWENICQAM

-592 QKLNLDAITAY
+592 QNMNLDAITAY
-603 LDDHEQEKMFDF
+603 LDDHEQEEMFDF
-615 SFDLWAGAEKQYA
+615 SFDLWEGPEKQYV
-628 RQRMQA
+628 RHRVQA
-634 CYLDSSRTSVFI
+634 CYLDSSRTSVFV

-670 MADKANT
+670 MADKANA
-677 SKSMFLAGISH
+677 SKSIFLAGISH

-697 LSFTDFALKTE
+697 LSFTDFALKTD

-751 VDTKAMLDTV
+751 VDTKAMLDTIV
-761 IAGVSMSANKRQL
+761 AGVSMSANERQL
-774 SLNIRRGPDLP
+774 SLNIHREPDLP

-794 MQEILLNILSN
+794 LQEVLLNILSN

-815 VTVDLSVIPPQ
+815 VNLNISVLSPQ

-839 HHKWIR
+839 QHKWIR
-845 MVIQDTGIGMSQEF
+845 IIIRDTGIGMSQDF

-884 LSIAK
+884 LAIAK

-914 LMVEETEEKANA
+914 LMVEEAEEKACP
-926 HSSGVSD
+926 HSSVGEH
-933 CHFGHLH
+933 CHFNHLH

-963 NLDIVSNGQE
+963 VLDIASNGQE
-973 AVAKFEATP
+973 AVNKFEASK
-982 PGCYQLILMDI
+982 PGTYQLILMDI
-993 RMPVMNGYTAAEKIR
+993 RMPVMNGYKAAEKIR
-1008 HSQHPDG
+1008 HSQHPNG

>member
-47 GLSMDEIIGHTVEEI
+47 GLSMEEIIGHTVEEI
-62 GAVSP
+62 GAVSDR
-67 KYPPLI
+67 YPPLI

-82 TVSNVPGQLLDG
+82 TVNNVPGQLLDG
-94 TNKPRH
+94 KNKPRH

-156 RAYKLLLISPVAK
+156 GAYKLLLISPIAK
-169 EMFNIPEKTSDGIDE
+169 EMFNIPEKTTEGIDE

-193 DSWCHRYLSRRLMAG
+193 DSWCVSYLTKRLMAG
-208 AETASCKC
+208 AEIATCKC
-216 RFYPIGSQECIW
+216 RFYPIGSRECIW

-236 PKASGKI
+236 PKTSGKI

-276 GLIVWH
+276 GLMVWH

-292 LNDEN
+292 LNDAN
-297 TMKRYMADKI
+297 TMKLYMPAQV
-307 PRKLYGGPEEFLQF
+307 PRKLYGGPKEFLQF
-321 IQPECWQDLRQLHEN
+321 IQPECWQDLCRLHEN
-336 LRQGKSGRCDI
+336 LRLGKSGSCDI

-357 HWARLIYTLPAGV
+357 HWARIIYTLPSGV
-370 SNPTDAY
+370 SHPTDAY
-377 GVGMNITAEKLREEQ
+377 GIGINITAEKLREEQ
-392 YNNEVRMLHTAV
+392 YNNEIRMLHTAV
-404 KTNVIAKAH
+404 KTNLLAKAH
-413 FDLTENK
+413 FDLTEDK
-420 LLDYIRHSPNALSLN
+420 LLDYIRHSPNALHLHV
-435 LGCDYEYFYNQLLEM
+435 GCEYEFFYEQLLGS
-450 ILSLE
+450 ILSQE
-455 ERNLVAEKLELD
+455 EQIMVAEKLD
-467 RLLHL
+467 MGNLLYV
-472 CAQENSNFSLEY
+472 CAQNNSTFSLEY

-503 TNKNGHAECFIYFYD
+503 TNKNGHAECFICFYD
-518 ITNKF
+518 VTNKF

-533 ELGYNRAALVNN
+533 ELGYNRAALINN
-545 LTGTMTYYSKDTGVL
+545 LTGTMTFYSKNTGVV
-560 ENTPEHP
+560 ENTPEQP

-573 LLENICQHI
+573 LLENLYQAM
-582 PDKEKAQALY
+582 PDKEEAQALY

-603 LDDHEQEKMFDF
+603 LDEQEQEGMFDF
-615 SFDLWAGAEKQYA
+615 AFDFWEGPEKKYA
-628 RQRMQA
+628 RNRMQA
-634 CYLDSSRTSVFI
+634 CYLDSSRTSVFV

-655 QKEREQLQKLEEALA
+655 QKEREQLQKLEEALSI
-670 MADKANT
+670 ADKANT

-761 IAGVSMSANKRQL
+761 IAGVSMSANERQL
-774 SLNIRRGPDLP
+774 SLNIHREPNVP

-815 VTVDLSVIPPQ
+815 VNVEISLIPPQ

-884 LSIAK
+884 LAIAK

-926 HSSGVSD
+926 HSSGVEH

-940 ILLAEDNALNQE
+940 ILLVEDNALNQE
-952 IAQMLLTSKGA
+952 IAQMLLTTKGA

-973 AVAKFEATP
+973 AVDKFEASP

>member
-47 GLSMDEIIGHTVEEI
+47 GLSMEEIIGHTVEEI
-62 GAVSP
+62 GAVSHM
-67 KYPPLI
+67 YPPLI

-82 TVSNVPGQLLDG
+82 TVNNVPGQLLDG

-100 VMVSK
+100 VLVSK

-114 AGIVGTIEDITEQVA
+114 AGIMGTIEDITEQVA
-129 QSKTLLQL
+129 QTKTLMQL

-147 ILVYEWKGT
+147 ILVYEWKGPGE
-156 RAYKLLLISPVAK
+156 YKLLLVSPVAK
-169 EMFNIPEKTSDGIDE
+169 EMFNIPEKTTEGIDE

-193 DSWCHRYLSRRLMAG
+193 DSWCASYLSQRLMAG
-208 AETASCKC
+208 DETASCKC

-236 PKASGKI
+236 PKTSGKV

-282 YDMVNNTVEF
+282 YDMVNNTLEF

-297 TMKRYMADKI
+297 TMKRYMPDNV

-321 IQPECWQDLRQLHEN
+321 IQPECWQDMRQLHEN

-347 QYISEPGQPP
+347 QYISEPEQPP

-370 SNPTDAY
+370 TNPTDAY
-377 GVGMNITAEKLREEQ
+377 GVGINITAEKLREEQ
-392 YNNEVRMLHTAV
+392 YNNEVQMLHSAV
-404 KTNVIAKAH
+404 KTNILAKAH
-413 FDLTENK
+413 FDLTEDK
-420 LLDYIRHSPNALSLN
+420 LMDYIRHSPNALDLSV
-435 LGCDYEYFYNQLLEM
+435 GCDYEFFYEQLLGM
-450 ILSLE
+450 ILSQE
-455 ERNLVAEKLELD
+455 EQLMVAEKLNKGNLM
-467 RLLHL
+467 HI
-472 CAQENSNFSLEY
+472 CAQNDSTFSMEY

-503 TNKNGHAECFIYFYD
+503 TNKNGHAECFICFYD

-528 ADKLN
+528 AGKLN

-582 PDKEKAQALY
+582 PDKAKAQALY
-592 QKLNLDAITAY
+592 QNLNLDAITAY

-615 SFDLWAGAEKQYA
+615 SFDLWEGPENKYA

-655 QKEREQLQKLEEALA
+655 QKEREQLQKLEEALS

-708 SQSQQKYY
+708 SQSQHKYY
-716 LTKIRQSGELLL
+716 LNKIRQSGELLL

-741 SGKVTVKPEW
+741 SGKVTVNPEW
-751 VDTKAMLDTV
+751 VDSKAMLDTI
-761 IAGVSMSANKRQL
+761 IAGVSMSAQERQL
-774 SLNIRRGPDLP
+774 SLNIHREANVP
-785 AYIFMDKLK
+785 AYIIMDKLK

-815 VTVDLSVIPPQ
+815 VNLDISVIPPQ

-845 MVIQDTGIGMSQEF
+845 LIIWDTGIGMSQEF

-871 SREVANPNGTGLG
+871 STEAANPNGTGLG
-884 LSIAK
+884 LAIAK

-902 SKLNQGTTFELH
+902 SKLNHGTTFELH
-914 LMVEETEEKANA
+914 LMVEETEEKA
-926 HSSGVSD
+926 SSHNSGGNH
-933 CHFGHLH
+933 CHFGHLR

-952 IAQMLLTSKGA
+952 IAQMLLSSKGA
-963 NLDIVSNGQE
+963 SLDIVSNGQE
-973 AVAKFEATP
+973 AVDKFEASK
-982 PGCYQLILMDI
+982 PGTYQLILMDI

-1015 ADIPIVAMTA
+1015 ADIPIIAMTA

-1053 YSEIAKCCNGI
+1053 YNEIAKCCNGI

>member
-47 GLSMDEIIGHTVEEI
+47 GLSMEEIIGHTVEEI
-62 GAVSP
+62 GAVSH

-94 TNKPRH
+94 KSKPRH
-100 VMVSK
+100 VIVSK

-114 AGIVGTIEDITEQVA
+114 TGIVGTIEDITEQVA

-156 RAYKLLLISPVAK
+156 GEYKLLLVSPVAK
-169 EMFNIPEKTSDGIDE
+169 EMFNIPEKTTDGIDE
-184 ILQHCLHPD
+184 ILKHCLHPD
-193 DSWCHRYLSRRLMAG
+193 DSWCSRYLSKRLMAG
-208 AETASCKC
+208 AEVATCKC

-236 PKASGKI
+236 PKTSGKI

-264 SQRAYREVADGA
+264 SQRAYKEVARGA

-282 YDMVNNTVEF
+282 YDIVNNTVEF
-292 LNDEN
+292 LNDEH
-297 TMKRYMADKI
+297 TLDAYMPVKI
-307 PRKLYGGPEEFLQF
+307 PRKLKNGPEEYEPF
-321 IQPECWQDLRQLHEN
+321 IQPKYRRAFRQLHEN
-336 LRQGKSGRCDI
+336 IRLGKSGSCEI
-347 QYISEPGQPP
+347 KYISELGQAPR
-357 HWARLIYTLPAGV
+357 WAKVIYTLPAGV
-370 SNPTDAY
+370 SQPTDAY
-377 GVGMNITAEKLREEQ
+377 GIGINITAEKLREEQ

-628 RQRMQA
+628 RQRIQA

-716 LTKIRQSGELLL
+716 LNKIRQSGELLL

-741 SGKVTVKPEW
+741 SGKVTVNPEW

-761 IAGVSMSANKRQL
+761 IAGVSMSANERQL
-774 SLNIRRGPDLP
+774 SLNIHRESDLP
-785 AYIFMDKLK
+785 PYIFMDKLK
-794 MQEILLNILSN
+794 MQEVLLNILSN

-815 VTVDLSVIPPQ
+815 VNVEISLIPPQ

-871 SREVANPNGTGLG
+871 STEVTNPNGTGLG
-884 LSIAK
+884 LAIAK

-902 SKLNQGTTFELH
+902 SKLNKGTTFEIH

-926 HSSGVSD
+926 HSSGVEH

-952 IAQMLLTSKGA
+952 IAQMLLTTKGA

-973 AVAKFEATP
+973 ALDKFEASK
-982 PGCYQLILMDI
+982 PGTYQLILMDI
-993 RMPVMNGYTAAEKIR
+993 RMPVMNGYRAAEKIR

-1015 ADIPIVAMTA
+1015 ADIPIIAMTA

>member
-16 RNNRKTAGTAIF
+16 RNNRKTVGTAIF

-35 FLSCNP
+35 FLSCNT

-47 GLSMDEIIGHTVEEI
+47 GLSMEEIIGHTVEEI
-62 GAVSP
+62 GAVSH

-82 TVSNVPGQLLDG
+82 TVNNVPGQLLDG
-94 TNKPRH
+94 KNKPRH

-156 RAYKLLLISPVAK
+156 GAYKLLLISPIAK
-169 EMFNIPEKTSDGIDE
+169 EMFNIPEKTTEGIDE

-193 DSWCHRYLSRRLMAG
+193 DSWCVSYLTKRLMAG
-208 AETASCKC
+208 AEIATCKC
-216 RFYPIGSQECIW
+216 RFYPIGSRECIW

-236 PKASGKI
+236 PKTSGKI

-276 GLIVWH
+276 GLMVWH

-292 LNDEN
+292 LNDAN
-297 TMKRYMADKI
+297 TMKLYMPAQV
-307 PRKLYGGPEEFLQF
+307 PRKLYGGPKEFLQF
-321 IQPECWQDLRQLHEN
+321 IQPECWQDLCRLHEN
-336 LRQGKSGRCDI
+336 LRLGKSGSCDI

-357 HWARLIYTLPAGV
+357 HWARIIYTLPSGV
-370 SNPTDAY
+370 SHPTDAY
-377 GVGMNITAEKLREEQ
+377 GIGINITAEKLREEQ
-392 YNNEVRMLHTAV
+392 YNNEIRMLHTAV
-404 KTNVIAKAH
+404 KTNLLAKAH
-413 FDLTENK
+413 FDLTEDK
-420 LLDYIRHSPNALSLN
+420 LLDYIRHSPNALHLHV
-435 LGCDYEYFYNQLLEM
+435 GCEYEFFYEQLLGS
-450 ILSLE
+450 ILSQE
-455 ERNLVAEKLELD
+455 EQIMVAEKLD
-467 RLLHL
+467 MGNLLYV
-472 CAQENSNFSLEY
+472 CAQNNSTFSLEY

-503 TNKNGHAECFIYFYD
+503 TNKNGHAECFICFYD
-518 ITNKF
+518 VTNKF

-545 LTGTMTYYSKDTGVL
+545 LTGTMTFYSKNTGVL

-573 LLENICQHI
+573 LLEYICQAI

-592 QKLNLDAITAY
+592 QKLNLDAITVY
-603 LDDHEQEKMFDF
+603 LDDHEQEEMFDF
-615 SFDLWAGAEKQYA
+615 AFDFWEGPEKKYS
-628 RQRMQA
+628 RNRMQA
-634 CYLDSSRTSVFI
+634 CYLESSRTSVFV

-677 SKSMFLAGISH
+677 SKSMFLAGVSH

-741 SGKVTVKPEW
+741 SGKVTINTEW
-751 VDTKAMLDTV
+751 VDTKAMLDTI
-761 IAGVSMSANKRQL
+761 IAGVAMSANERQL
-774 SLNIRRGPDLP
+774 SLNIHREANLP
-785 AYIFMDKLK
+785 AYVFMDKLK

-805 AVKFTKPGGS
+805 AVKFTKPEGS
-815 VTVDLSVIPPQ
+815 VNLDISVIPPK

-839 HHKWIR
+839 QHKWIR
-845 MVIQDTGIGMSQEF
+845 IIVQDTGIGMSQEF

-884 LSIAK
+884 LAIAK

-914 LMVEETEEKANA
+914 LMVEEAEEKACP
-926 HSSGVSD
+926 HSSGISN

-963 NLDIVSNGQE
+963 VLDIASNGQE
-973 AVAKFEATP
+973 AVDKFEATP
-982 PGCYQLILMDI
+982 PGTYQLILMDI
-993 RMPVMNGYTAAEKIR
+993 RMPVMNGYKAAEKIR

>member
-1 MTAYIEPTGEDSSIA
+1 MTAYIEPAGEDSSIA

-62 GAVSP
+62 GAVSHQ
-67 KYPPLI
+67 YPPLI

-82 TVSNVPGQLLDG
+82 TFSNVPGQLLDG

-156 RAYKLLLISPVAK
+156 GDYKLLLVSPVAK

-184 ILQHCLHPD
+184 ILKHCLHPD
-193 DSWCHRYLSRRLMAG
+193 DSWCARYLTRRLMAG
-208 AETASCKC
+208 AEIASCKC

-228 IKIRVRPV
+228 VKIRVRPV

-243 LLYISLTDITAEQRN
+243 LLYISLADITAEQRN

-282 YDMVNNTVEF
+282 YDMVNNTLEF
-292 LNDEN
+292 LNDVN
-297 TMKRYMADKI
+297 TMKRYMPDNV

-321 IQPECWQDLRQLHEN
+321 IQPECWQDLRQLHQN

-347 QYISEPGQPP
+347 QYISEPEQPP
-357 HWARLIYTLPAGV
+357 HWARIIYTLPAGV
-370 SNPTDAY
+370 TNPTDAY
-377 GVGMNITAEKLREEQ
+377 GVGINITAEKLREEQ
-392 YNNEVRMLHTAV
+392 YNNEVQMLHSAV
-404 KTNVIAKAH
+404 KTNILAKAH
-413 FDLTENK
+413 FDLTEDT
-420 LLDYIRHSPNALSLN
+420 LMDYIRHSPNALN
-435 LGCDYEYFYNQLLEM
+435 LSVGCDYEFFYEQLMGM
-450 ILSLE
+450 ILSQE
-455 ERNLVAEKLELD
+455 EQLMVGEKLNKGNLM
-467 RLLHL
+467 HI
-472 CAQENSNFSLEY
+472 CAQNDSTFSMEY

-503 TNKNGHAECFIYFYD
+503 TNKNGHAECFICFYD

-533 ELGYNRAALVNN
+533 ELGYNSAALVNN

-573 LLENICQHI
+573 LLEYICQAI
-582 PDKEKAQALY
+582 SNKEKAQTLY

-615 SFDLWAGAEKQYA
+615 SFDLWEGPEKQYA

-655 QKEREQLQKLEEALA
+655 QKEREQLQKLEEALS

-741 SGKVTVKPEW
+741 SGKVTVNPEW
-751 VDTKAMLDTV
+751 VDSKAMLDTV
-761 IAGVSMSANKRQL
+761 IAGVAMSAQERQL
-774 SLNIRRGPDLP
+774 SLNIHREANVP
-785 AYIFMDKLK
+785 AYIIMDKLK

-815 VTVDLSVIPPQ
+815 VNLDISVISPQ

-845 MVIQDTGIGMSQEF
+845 LIIWDTGIGMSQEF

-871 SREVANPNGTGLG
+871 STEVANPNGTGLG
-884 LSIAK
+884 LAIAK

-902 SKLNQGTTFELH
+902 SKLNHGTTFELH
-914 LMVEETEEKANA
+914 LMVEETEEKASS
-926 HSSGVSD
+926 HSSGGSH

-952 IAQMLLTSKGA
+952 IAHMLLTTKGA
-963 NLDIVSNGQE
+963 RLDIVSNGQE
-973 AVAKFEATP
+973 AVDKFEASK
-982 PGCYQLILMDI
+982 PGTYQLILMDI
-993 RMPVMNGYTAAEKIR
+993 RMPIMNGYTAAEKIR

-1015 ADIPIVAMTA
+1015 ADIPIIAMTA

-1053 YSEIAKCCNGI
+1053 YNEIAKCCNGF

>member
-62 GAVSP
+62 GAVSH

-82 TVSNVPGQLLDG
+82 TFSNVPGQLLDG

-156 RAYKLLLISPVAK
+156 GEYKLLLVSPVAK
-169 EMFNIPEKTSDGIDE
+169 EMFNIPEKTTDGIDE
-184 ILQHCLHPD
+184 ILKHCLHPD
-193 DSWCHRYLSRRLMAG
+193 DNWCARYLSRRLMAG
-208 AETASCKC
+208 AEVATCKC
-216 RFYPIGSQECIW
+216 RFYPIGAQECIW

-236 PKASGKI
+236 PKTSGKI

-264 SQRAYREVADGA
+264 SQRAYKEVARGA

-282 YDMVNNTVEF
+282 YDIVNNTVEF
-292 LNDEN
+292 LNDEH
-297 TMKRYMADKI
+297 TLDAYMPVKI
-307 PRKLYGGPEEFLQF
+307 PRKLKNGPKEYEPF
-321 IQPECWQDLRQLHEN
+321 IQPKYRQAFRQLHEN
-336 LRQGKSGRCDI
+336 IRLGKSGSCEI
-347 QYISEPGQPP
+347 KYISELGQAPR
-357 HWARLIYTLPAGV
+357 WAKVIYTLPAGV
-370 SNPTDAY
+370 SQPTDAY
-377 GVGMNITAEKLREEQ
+377 GIGINITAEKLREEQ

-567 LFYDQK
+567 LFYDHK

-592 QKLNLDAITAY
+592 QNLNLDAITAY

-615 SFDLWAGAEKQYA
+615 SFDLWEGPEKKYA
-628 RQRMQA
+628 RQRIQA

-655 QKEREQLQKLEEALA
+655 QKEREQLQKLEEALS

-677 SKSMFLAGISH
+677 SKSIFLAGISH

-716 LTKIRQSGELLL
+716 LNKIRQSGELLL

-741 SGKVTVKPEW
+741 SGKVTVNPEW

-761 IAGVSMSANKRQL
+761 IAGVSMSAQERQL
-774 SLNIRRGPDLP
+774 SLNIHRGPDLP
-785 AYIFMDKLK
+785 AYIIMDKLK

-815 VTVDLSVIPPQ
+815 VNLDISLIPPQ

-845 MVIQDTGIGMSQEF
+845 MVIWDTGIGMSQKF
-859 LPHLFDAFAQEE
+859 LPHLFDAFAQEK
-871 SREVANPNGTGLG
+871 STEVANPNGTGLG
-884 LSIAK
+884 LAIAK

-902 SKLNQGTTFELH
+902 SKLNHGTTFEIH
-914 LMVEETEEKANA
+914 LMVEETEEKASS
-926 HSSGVSD
+926 HSSGGNH
-933 CHFGHLH
+933 CHFGHLR

-952 IAQMLLTSKGA
+952 IAQMLLSSKGA
-963 NLDIVSNGQE
+963 SLDIVSNGQE
-973 AVAKFEATP
+973 AVDKFEASK
-982 PGCYQLILMDI
+982 PGTYQLILMDI

-1015 ADIPIVAMTA
+1015 ADIPIIAMTA

-1053 YSEIAKCCNGI
+1053 YNEIAKCCNGF

>member
-35 FLSCNP
+35 FLSCNL

-47 GLSMDEIIGHTVEEI
+47 GLSMEEIIGHTVEEI
-62 GAVSP
+62 GAVSH

-114 AGIVGTIEDITEQVA
+114 AGIIGTIEDITEQVA

-169 EMFNIPEKTSDGIDE
+169 EMFNIPEKTTDGIDE

-193 DSWCHRYLSRRLMAG
+193 DSWCHRYLSKRLMAG

-236 PKASGKI
+236 PKTSGKI

-264 SQRAYREVADGA
+264 SQRAYKEVARGA

-282 YDMVNNTVEF
+282 YDIVNNTVEF
-292 LNDEN
+292 LNDEH
-297 TMKRYMADKI
+297 TLDAYMPVKI
-307 PRKLYGGPEEFLQF
+307 PRKLKNGPKEYEPF
-321 IQPECWQDLRQLHEN
+321 IQPKYRQAFRQLHEN
-336 LRQGKSGRCDI
+336 IRLGKSGSCEI
-347 QYISEPGQPP
+347 KYISELGQAPR
-357 HWARLIYTLPAGV
+357 WAKVIYTLPAGV
-370 SNPTDAY
+370 SQPTDAY
-377 GVGMNITAEKLREEQ
+377 GIGINITAEKLREEQ

-567 LFYDQK
+567 LFYDHK

-592 QKLNLDAITAY
+592 QNLNLDAITAY

-615 SFDLWAGAEKQYA
+615 SFDLWEGPEKKYA
-628 RQRMQA
+628 RQRIQA

-655 QKEREQLQKLEEALA
+655 QKEREQLQKLEEALS

-677 SKSMFLAGISH
+677 SKSIFLAGISH

-741 SGKVTVKPEW
+741 SGKVTVNPEW
-751 VDTKAMLDTV
+751 VDSKAMLDTV
-761 IAGVSMSANKRQL
+761 IAGVSMSAQERQL
-774 SLNIRRGPDLP
+774 SLNIHREANVP
-785 AYIFMDKLK
+785 AYIIMDKLK

-815 VTVDLSVIPPQ
+815 VNLDISLIPPQ

-845 MVIQDTGIGMSQEF
+845 LIIWDTGIGMSQKF
-859 LPHLFDAFAQEE
+859 LLHLFDAFAQEE
-871 SREVANPNGTGLG
+871 STEVANPNGTGLG
-884 LSIAK
+884 LAIAK

-902 SKLNQGTTFELH
+902 SKLNHGTTFEVH
-914 LMVEETEEKANA
+914 LMVEETEEKASS
-926 HSSGVSD
+926 HSSGGNH
-933 CHFGHLH
+933 CHFGHLR

-952 IAQMLLTSKGA
+952 IAQMLLSTKGA
-963 NLDIVSNGQE
+963 RLDIVSNGQE
-973 AVAKFEATP
+973 AVDKFEASK
-982 PGCYQLILMDI
+982 PGTYQLILMDI

-1015 ADIPIVAMTA
+1015 ADIPIIAMTA

-1038 GMNGHISKPINPDKL
+1038 GMNSHISKPINPDKL
-1053 YSEIAKCCNGI
+1053 YNEIAKCCNGI

>member
-62 GAVSP
+62 GAVSQ

-82 TVSNVPGQLLDG
+82 TFSNVPGQLLDG

-156 RAYKLLLISPVAK
+156 GEHKLLLVSPVAK

-193 DSWCHRYLSRRLMAG
+193 DSWCARYLTKRLMAG
-208 AETASCKC
+208 AEIASCKC

-243 LLYISLTDITAEQRN
+243 LLYISLADITAEQRN

-264 SQRAYREVADGA
+264 SQRAYREVARGA

-282 YDMVNNTVEF
+282 YDIVNNTVEF
-292 LNDEN
+292 LNDEHILDA
-297 TMKRYMADKI
+297 YMPVKI
-307 PRKLYGGPEEFLQF
+307 PRKLKNGPKEYEPF
-321 IQPECWQDLRQLHEN
+321 IQPKYRRAFRQLHEN
-336 LRQGKSGRCDI
+336 IRLGKSGSCEI
-347 QYISEPGQPP
+347 KYISEPGQTPR
-357 HWARLIYTLPAGV
+357 WAKIIYTLPAGV
-370 SNPTDAY
+370 SQPTDAY
-377 GVGMNITAEKLREEQ
+377 GIGINITAEKLREEQ

-573 LLENICQHI
+573 LLENICQTI

-670 MADKANT
+670 MADKANA
-677 SKSMFLAGISH
+677 SKSIFLAGISH

-716 LTKIRQSGELLL
+716 LNKIRQSGELLL

-741 SGKVTVKPEW
+741 SGKVTVNPEW

-761 IAGVSMSANKRQL
+761 IAGVAMSANERQL
-774 SLNIRRGPDLP
+774 SLNIHRESDLP
-785 AYIFMDKLK
+785 PYIFMDKLK
-794 MQEILLNILSN
+794 MQEVMLNILSN

-815 VTVDLSVIPPQ
+815 VNVEISVIPPQ

-926 HSSGVSD
+926 HSSGVEH
-933 CHFGHLH
+933 CHFGHLR

-952 IAQMLLTSKGA
+952 IAQMLLTTKGA

-973 AVAKFEATP
+973 AVDKFEASP

-993 RMPVMNGYTAAEKIR
+993 RMPVMNGYRAAEKIR

>member
-62 GAVSP
+62 GAVSQ

-100 VMVSK
+100 VIVSK

-169 EMFNIPEKTSDGIDE
+169 EMFNIPEKTTDGINE

-193 DSWCHRYLSRRLMAG
+193 DSWCASYLSRRLMAG

-228 IKIRVRPV
+228 IKIQVRPV
-236 PKASGKI
+236 PKTSGKI

-282 YDMVNNTVEF
+282 YDMVNDTVEF

-297 TMKRYMADKI
+297 TMKLYMPDNV

-321 IQPECWQDLRQLHEN
+321 IQPECWQDLRQLHQN

-370 SNPTDAY
+370 TNPTDAY

-392 YNNEVRMLHTAV
+392 YNNEVRMLHSAV
-404 KTNVIAKAH
+404 KTNILCKCH

-420 LLDYIRHSPNALSLN
+420 LMDYIRHSPNALN
-435 LGCDYEYFYNQLLEM
+435 LSVGCDYEFFYEQLLGM
-450 ILSLE
+450 ILSQE
-455 ERNLVAEKLELD
+455 EQLMVAEKLNMGNLM
-467 RLLHL
+467 HI
-472 CAQENSNFSLEY
+472 CAQNNSTFSMEY

-503 TNKNGHAECFIYFYD
+503 TNKNGHAECFICFYD

-545 LTGTMTYYSKDTGVL
+545 LTGTMTFYSKNTGVL

-567 LFYDQK
+567 LFYDQN
-573 LLENICQHI
+573 LLENICQTI

-603 LDDHEQEKMFDF
+603 LDDHEQEEMFDF
-615 SFDLWAGAEKQYA
+615 SFDFWEGPEKIY
-628 RQRMQA
+628 RRYRVQA
-634 CYLDSSRTSVFI
+634 CYLDSSRTSVFV

-655 QKEREQLQKLEEALA
+655 QREREQLQKLEEALS

-741 SGKVTVKPEW
+741 SGKVTVNPEW
-751 VDTKAMLDTV
+751 VDSKAMLDTV
-761 IAGVSMSANKRQL
+761 IAGVSMSAQERQL
-774 SLNIRRGPDLP
+774 SLNIHQEPDLP
-785 AYIFMDKLK
+785 AYIIMDKLK

-815 VTVDLSVIPPQ
+815 VNLDISVIPPQ

-845 MVIQDTGIGMSQEF
+845 LIIWDTGIGMSQEF

-871 SREVANPNGTGLG
+871 STEVANPNGTGLG
-884 LSIAK
+884 LAIAK

-902 SKLNQGTTFELH
+902 SKLNHGTTFELH
-914 LMVEETEEKANA
+914 LMVEETEEKASS
-926 HSSGVSD
+926 HSSGGNH

-952 IAQMLLTSKGA
+952 IAQMLLSSKGA
-963 NLDIVSNGQE
+963 SLDIVSNGQE
-973 AVAKFEATP
+973 AVDKFEAYK
-982 PGCYQLILMDI
+982 PGTYQLILMDI

-1015 ADIPIVAMTA
+1015 ADIPIIAMTA
-1025 DAYEDDIK
+1025 DAYENDIK

-1053 YSEIAKCCNGI
+1053 YNEIAKCCNGI

>member
-62 GAVSP
+62 GAVNH

-94 TNKPRH
+94 KSKPRH

-114 AGIVGTIEDITEQVA
+114 TGIVGTIEDITEQVA

-156 RAYKLLLISPVAK
+156 GEYKLLLISPMAK

-184 ILQHCLHPD
+184 ILKHCLHPD
-193 DSWCHRYLSRRLMAG
+193 DHWCSRYLSRRLMAG
-208 AETASCKC
+208 AEVATCKC
-216 RFYPIGSQECIW
+216 RFYPIGAQECIW

-264 SQRAYREVADGA
+264 SQRAYKEVADGA

-292 LNDEN
+292 LNDED
-297 TMKRYMADKI
+297 TMKHHMSDKI

-336 LRQGKSGRCDI
+336 LRKGKSGRCDI
-347 QYISEPGQPP
+347 QYISEPGQTP

-370 SNPTDAY
+370 TNPTDAY

-392 YNNEVRMLHTAV
+392 YNNEVQMLHTAV
-404 KTNVIAKAH
+404 KANLMAKAH
-413 FDLTENK
+413 FDLTEDK
-420 LLDYIRHSPNALSLN
+420 LLDYIRHSPNALN
-435 LGCDYEYFYNQLLEM
+435 LSVGCDYEFFYEQLLGV
-450 ILSLE
+450 ILSQE
-455 ERNLVAEKLELD
+455 EQLMVADKLDMGNLM
-467 RLLHL
+467 HI
-472 CAQENSNFSLEY
+472 CAQNNSTFSMEY

-503 TNKNGHAECFIYFYD
+503 TSKNGHTECFFCFYD
-518 ITNKF
+518 VTNKF
-523 INYTI
+523 ISYII
-528 ADKLN
+528 ADKLG
-533 ELGYNRAALVNN
+533 ELGYDCATLVNN
-545 LTGTMTYYSKDTGVL
+545 LTGTMTFYSKNTGVI
-560 ENTPEHP
+560 ENTPDNP
-567 LFYDQK
+567 LFFDQE
-573 LLENICQHI
+573 LLRNIYKVI
-582 PDKEKAQALY
+582 PEQNKATELY
-592 QKLNLDAITAY
+592 QQVNLDAITDY
-603 LDDHEQEKMFDF
+603 LDDHESEGMFDI
-615 SFDLWAGAEKQYA
+615 SFDFRNTVDGRYA
-628 RQRMQA
+628 RQRIQA
-634 CYLDSSRTSVFI
+634 CYLDSSRTSIFVI
-646 IQSDITKQY
+646 RSDITKQY
-655 QKEREQLQKLEEALA
+655 QQEREQMQKLEEALA

-716 LTKIRQSGELLL
+716 LNKIRQSGELLL

-736 LTRIE
+736 LTHIE
-741 SGKVTVKPEW
+741 SGKVTVNPEW

-761 IAGVSMSANKRQL
+761 IAGVAMAANERQL
-774 SLNIRRGPDLP
+774 SLNIHREANLP
-785 AYIFMDKLK
+785 AYVFMDKLK

-815 VTVDLSVIPPQ
+815 VNVDISVIPPK

-839 HHKWIR
+839 QHKWIR

-871 SREVANPNGTGLG
+871 STEVANPNGTGLG

-926 HSSGVSD
+926 HSSGVEH

-940 ILLAEDNALNQE
+940 ILLVEDNALNQE

-963 NLDIVSNGQE
+963 SLDIVSNGQE
-973 AVAKFEATP
+973 AVDKFEASP

-993 RMPVMNGYTAAEKIR
+993 RMPVMNGYRAAEKIR

>member
-47 GLSMDEIIGHTVEEI
+47 GLSMEEIIGHTVEEI
-62 GAVSP
+62 GAVSH

-100 VMVSK
+100 VIVSK

-114 AGIVGTIEDITEQVA
+114 TGIVGTIEDITEQVA

-156 RAYKLLLISPVAK
+156 GEYKLLLVSPVAK
-169 EMFNIPEKTSDGIDE
+169 EMFNIPEKTTDGIDE
-184 ILQHCLHPD
+184 ILKHCLHPD
-193 DSWCHRYLSRRLMAG
+193 DSWCSRYLSRKLMAG
-208 AETASCKC
+208 AEVATCKC
-216 RFYPIGSQECIW
+216 RFYPIGAQECIW

-236 PKASGKI
+236 PKTSGKI

-264 SQRAYREVADGA
+264 SQRAYKEVARGA

-282 YDMVNNTVEF
+282 YDIVNNTVEF
-292 LNDEN
+292 LNDEH
-297 TMKRYMADKI
+297 TLDAYMPVKI
-307 PRKLYGGPEEFLQF
+307 PRKLKNGPKEYEPF
-321 IQPECWQDLRQLHEN
+321 IQPKYRRAFRQLHEN
-336 LRQGKSGRCDI
+336 IRLGKSGSCEI
-347 QYISEPGQPP
+347 KYISEPGQTPR
-357 HWARLIYTLPAGV
+357 WAKIIYTLPAGV
-370 SNPTDAY
+370 SQPTDAY
-377 GVGMNITAEKLREEQ
+377 GIGINITAEKLREEQ

-560 ENTPEHP
+560 ENTPEQP

-670 MADKANT
+670 MADKANA
-677 SKSMFLAGISH
+677 SKSIFLAGISH

-716 LTKIRQSGELLL
+716 LNKIRQSGELLL

-741 SGKVTVKPEW
+741 SGKVTVNPEW

-761 IAGVSMSANKRQL
+761 IAGVSMSANERQL
-774 SLNIRRGPDLP
+774 SLNIHRESDLP
-785 AYIFMDKLK
+785 PYIFMDKLK
-794 MQEILLNILSN
+794 MQEVMLNILSN

-871 SREVANPNGTGLG
+871 STEVANPNGTGLG

-926 HSSGVSD
+926 HSSGVEH

-952 IAQMLLTSKGA
+952 IAQMLLTTKGA

-973 AVAKFEATP
+973 AVNKFEASP

-1015 ADIPIVAMTA
+1015 ADIPIIAMTA

>member
-16 RNNRKTAGTAIF
+16 RNNRNTAGTAIF
-28 WKDAQGR
+28 WKDAQGS

-62 GAVSP
+62 GAVSH

-94 TNKPRH
+94 KSKPRH

-114 AGIVGTIEDITEQVA
+114 TGIVGTIEDITEQVA

-156 RAYKLLLISPVAK
+156 GEYKLLLVSPVAK
-169 EMFNIPEKTSDGIDE
+169 EMFNIPEKTTDGIDE
-184 ILQHCLHPD
+184 ILKHCLHPD
-193 DSWCHRYLSRRLMAG
+193 DNWCARYLSRKLMAG
-208 AETASCKC
+208 AEVATCKC

-228 IKIRVRPV
+228 IKIRVWPV
-236 PKASGKI
+236 PKASSKI

-282 YDMVNNTVEF
+282 YDIVNNTVEF
-292 LNDEN
+292 LNDAN
-297 TMKRYMADKI
+297 TMKLYMPDNV

-321 IQPECWQDLRQLHEN
+321 IQPECWQDLRQLHQN

-370 SNPTDAY
+370 TNPTDAY
-377 GVGMNITAEKLREEQ
+377 GVGMNITVEKLREEQ
-392 YNNEVRMLHTAV
+392 YNNEVRMLHSAV
-404 KTNVIAKAH
+404 KTNILCKCH
-413 FDLTENK
+413 FDLTEDK
-420 LLDYIRHSPNALSLN
+420 LVDYIRHSPNALN
-435 LGCDYEYFYNQLLEM
+435 LSVGCDYEFFYEQLLGM
-450 ILSLE
+450 ILSQE
-455 ERNLVAEKLELD
+455 EQLMVAEKLNMGNLM
-467 RLLHL
+467 HI
-472 CAQENSNFSLEY
+472 CAQNNSTFSMEY

-503 TNKNGHAECFIYFYD
+503 TNKNGHAECFICFYD

-533 ELGYNRAALVNN
+533 DLGYNRAALVNN
-545 LTGTMTYYSKDTGVL
+545 LTGTMTFYSKNTGVL

-567 LFYDQK
+567 LFYDQN
-573 LLENICQHI
+573 LLENICQTI

-603 LDDHEQEKMFDF
+603 LDDHEQEEMFDF
-615 SFDLWAGAEKQYA
+615 SFDLWEGPENKYA

-655 QKEREQLQKLEEALA
+655 QREREQLQKLEDALS

-741 SGKVTVKPEW
+741 SGKVTVNPEW
-751 VDTKAMLDTV
+751 VDSKAMLDTV
-761 IAGVSMSANKRQL
+761 IAGVSMSAQEQQL
-774 SLNIRRGPDLP
+774 SLNIHREANVP
-785 AYIFMDKLK
+785 AYIIMDKLK

-815 VTVDLSVIPPQ
+815 VNLDISLIPPQ

-845 MVIQDTGIGMSQEF
+845 MVIWDTGIGMSQKF

-871 SREVANPNGTGLG
+871 STEVANPNGTGLG
-884 LSIAK
+884 LAIAK

-902 SKLNQGTTFELH
+902 SKLNHGTTFELH
-914 LMVEETEEKANA
+914 LMVEETEEKASS
-926 HSSGVSD
+926 HSSGGNH

-952 IAQMLLTSKGA
+952 IAQMLLSSKGA

-973 AVAKFEATP
+973 AVDKFEASK
-982 PGCYQLILMDI
+982 PGTYQLILMDI

-1015 ADIPIVAMTA
+1015 ADIPIIAMTA

-1038 GMNGHISKPINPDKL
+1038 GMNSHISKPINPDKL
-1053 YSEIAKCCNGI
+1053 YNEIAKCCNGI